1 MMKSTF
7 VKTAAAL
14 AVLAVCSGAAQAEP
28 LSGFAAFKGFGEPVV
43 MTCSGAPCT
52 VANWTGLDFPNRSN
66 NASFGNATGNL
77 ATAMGGGNGNATFY
91 DTTFTAPGQLF
102 MAGGLTFNWA
112 SVATSFDAGV
122 GTWGAKFTGTA
133 KASGYDDTPMIL
145 LFSSQVTGSSWSAET
160 VNVPLPGTIALL
172 GLGLAGLGLTRR
184 KSA

>member
-1 MMKSTF
+1 
-7 VKTAAAL
+7 
-14 AVLAVCSGAAQAEP
+14 
-28 LSGFAAFKGFGEPVV
+28 

>member
-14 AVLAVCSGAAQAEP
+14 AVLAVCSGAAQAAP
-28 LSGFAAFKGFGEPVV
+28 LSGFAAFTGFADPVV

-66 NASFGNATGNL
+66 NATFGNATGTL
-77 ATAMGGGNGNATFY
+77 ATAMGGSNGNATFD
-91 DTTFTAPGQLF
+91 DTTFTAPGRLF
-102 MAGGLTFNWA
+102 MAGGVTFNWA
-112 SVATSFDAGV
+112 SVALSFDA

-133 KASGYDDTPMIL
+133 KASGYDDTPLIL
-145 LFSSQVTGSSWSAET
+145 SFSTQGTGSSWSAET
-160 VNVPLPGTIALL
+160 VPLPGTIALL

>member
-1 MMKSTF
+1 MKSTF

-28 LSGFAAFKGFGEPVV
+28 LSGSAAFVGFGSPTVL
-43 MTCSGAPCT
+43 TCSASPCT
-52 VANWTGLDFPNRSN
+52 LANWTGLDFPSGAP
-66 NASFGNATGNL
+66 NAFFGNATGTL
-77 ATAMGGGNGNATFY
+77 AAAMGGATGSATYY

-102 MAGGLTFNWA
+102 LAGGVTFNWA
-112 SVATSFDAGV
+112 SVTTSYDADK
-122 GTWGAKFTGTA
+122 GTWGANFTGTA

-145 LFSSQVTGSSWSAET
+145 AFSSQVTGSSWSAET
-160 VNVPLPGTIALL
+160 VPLPGTIALL

>member
-14 AVLAVCSGAAQAEP
+14 AVLAVCSGAAQAAP
-28 LSGFAAFKGFGEPVV
+28 LSGFAAFTGFGSPTV

-52 VANWTGLDFPNRSN
+52 VANWTGLDFPSGSPNS
-66 NASFGNATGNL
+66 SFGNATGNL
-77 ATAMGGGNGNATFY
+77 ATAMGGSNGFATFY

-102 MAGGLTFNWA
+102 MAGGVTFNWA
-112 SVATSFDAGV
+112 SVATSFDS

-133 KASGYDDTPMIL
+133 KAAGYDDTPVIL
-145 LFSSQVTGSSWSAET
+145 SFSTQGTGSSWSAET
-160 VNVPLPGTIALL
+160 VPLPGTIALL